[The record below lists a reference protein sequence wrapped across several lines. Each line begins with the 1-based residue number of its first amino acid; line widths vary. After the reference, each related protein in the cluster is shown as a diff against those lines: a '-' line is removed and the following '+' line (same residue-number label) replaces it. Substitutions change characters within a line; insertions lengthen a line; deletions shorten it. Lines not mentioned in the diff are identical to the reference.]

1 MAPVRSTPIKAY
13 LEKYA
18 EVLRYLVV
26 GGLTT
31 VVSLVIFYG
40 CVFTVLDGRNAV
52 QLQIANIISWIGA
65 VAFAYVT
72 NRIFVF
78 KSTEDKV
85 LREICSFVLSRVV
98 TLLTDMGTMFLL
110 ATILRLDHNLSKL
123 FSMVLVM
130 VGNYVISKLFVF
142 KKK

>member
-1 MAPVRSTPIKAY
+1 MKSY

-72 NRIFVF
+72 NRVFVF

-110 ATILRLDHNLSKL
+110 ATILSC
-123 FSMVLVM
+123 SPW
-130 VGNYVISKLFVF
+130 SW
-142 KKK
+142 

>member
-1 MAPVRSTPIKAY
+1 MKSY

-72 NRIFVF
+72 NRVFVF

>member
-1 MAPVRSTPIKAY
+1 MKSY

-72 NRIFVF
+72 NRTFVF

>member
-1 MAPVRSTPIKAY
+1 MKSY

-142 KKK
+142 KKRNKKMCYE

>member
-1 MAPVRSTPIKAY
+1 MKSY

-31 VVSLVIFYG
+31 VVSLVIFYE

>member
-1 MAPVRSTPIKAY
+1 MKSY

>member
-1 MAPVRSTPIKAY
+1 MKSY

-85 LREICSFVLSRVV
+85 LREICSFVLSRVA

>member
-1 MAPVRSTPIKAY
+1 MKSY

-26 GGLTT
+26 GGPTT

>member
-1 MAPVRSTPIKAY
+1 MKSY

-78 KSTEDKV
+78 KSTEDNV

>member
-1 MAPVRSTPIKAY
+1 MKSY

-31 VVSLVIFYG
+31 VVSLLIFYG

>member
-1 MAPVRSTPIKAY
+1 MKSY

-85 LREICSFVLSRVV
+85 LLEICSFVLSRVV

>member
-1 MAPVRSTPIKAY
+1 MKSY

-72 NRIFVF
+72 DRIFVF